1 MKGDRGTV
9 PFCFDRGKRM
19 DTTRFQD
26 FQRGLRA
33 KLPAAVDRILAR
45 ARGRDCCLIGFLTTD
60 DFYGCYLA
68 WDTTGS
74 IDQYFEWDQ
83 LETET
88 DFLYQPLVDV
98 VEASTDV
105 DFCSASPQKW
115 AFAEAFLRVLEE
127 SIRAVPDQVFE
138 KNGFRREDVL
148 FLSAMTDGDYVEEMM
163 NASLGMFNSK
173 DTLARYDL

>member
-1 MKGDRGTV
+1 
-9 PFCFDRGKRM
+9 M

-88 DFLYQPLVDV
+88 DFRGLSEGAGGEHPGG
-98 VEASTDV
+98 SR
-105 DFCSASPQKW
+105 S
-115 AFAEAFLRVLEE
+115 
-127 SIRAVPDQVFE
+127 
-138 KNGFRREDVL
+138 GF
-148 FLSAMTDGDYVEEMM
+148 
-163 NASLGMFNSK
+163 
-173 DTLARYDL
+173 